1 MKSQTKNR
9 PPNKEDDEETTVTK
23 IAREFGEMSLMHGIR
38 FIANRKATIA
48 ERYDFITIRKYT
60 NINRILLANYL

>member
-9 PPNKEDDEETTVTK
+9 PPNKEDDEESTVTK

-38 FIANRKATIA
+38 FIANRKATVA
-48 ERYDFITIRKYT
+48 ERYDLMIRKYT